1 MRYYSL
7 TFVFGVIFLIL
18 SCQTSLK
25 AQATNEEK
33 AQIAVSDISIVTS
46 LDSVDTS
53 TFKGE
58 LSEIDV
64 FGRKIL
70 YGDLSQAKSATTVSG
85 KVSFKVCI
93 NRAGLVTYIELNQ
106 TETTIDDRQTLKKW
120 LNAAYNF
127 KFQPDLS
134 APKEQCGKMSFS
146 VDN

>member
-1 MRYYSL
+1 MS
-7 TFVFGVIFLIL
+7 GVMFFNLL
-18 SCQTSLK
+18 SETRLAAQQT
-25 AQATNEEK
+25 TGEK

-70 YGDLSQAKSATTVSG
+70 YGDLSEAKRATTVSG

-106 TETTIDDRQTLKKW
+106 TETTIDDKQTLKKW
-120 LNAAYNF
+120 LKGAYNC

-146 VDN
+146 VDK